1 MTPLQDV
8 FSLSVLNTQSSAVIG
23 AQSLLAGSLGMWIVS
38 LHLLLYSFSIFF
50 RVQRSTPH
58 VPLTP
63 AVSAGLLLDLAFA
76 TGFPLLTLRRA
87 MFTAAIGSFCFNSTV
102 MSEGEGVCVCHPLL
116 TLAVNRGIWLL
127 AGADALATLLFTGV
141 V

>member
-1 MTPLQDV
+1 MDV
-8 FSLSVLNTQSSAVIG
+8 FSLSVLNTRSSAVIG

-50 RVQRSTPH
+50 RVRHSTPH

-63 AVSAGLLLDLAFA
+63 VVSAGLLLDSAFA
-76 TGFPLLTLRRA
+76 TGFPLLALRRA

-102 MSEGEGVCVCHPLL
+102 MSEGEGVCHPLL

-127 AGADALATLLFTGV
+127 AGADALATLPFTGV

>member
-1 MTPLQDV
+1 MDV

-50 RVQRSTPH
+50 RVQHSTPH

-63 AVSAGLLLDLAFA
+63 AVSAGLLLDSAFA

-102 MSEGEGVCVCHPLL
+102 MSEGEGVCHPLL

-127 AGADALATLLFTGV
+127 AGADALASLLFTGV